1 VKRIVI
7 YTFVNLGLR
16 SLCHEGGLEVG
27 ETEQMRAGAP
37 WNILLEQEMDIWGEI
52 LTHILGKFVR
62 IGDGVK

>member
-1 VKRIVI
+1 
-7 YTFVNLGLR
+7 
-16 SLCHEGGLEVG
+16 
-27 ETEQMRAGAP
+27 MRAGAP